1 MKAKKI
7 GLVSRLDHEGALE
20 LTKSIIDKFSSMVE
34 VVVST
39 NTANELGIEDG
50 IIEVEPIENMRNK
63 GVEILIVVGG
73 DGTVLLTLS
82 KMHDPIPILGIN
94 MGKVGFLV
102 DTEPGEAIPTI
113 EKALHGFTYNEQIRL
128 SVSLNG
134 ETLPPATNEIV
145 LLTGRPAKILTTK
158 VTIDEYELEELRSD
172 GIVFST
178 PTGSTAYAM
187 SAGGPIID
195 PRVNAALI
203 VPLAPFKL
211 SSRPWVVPADCVIN
225 VETTI
230 PEKEAILVIDGQHTY
245 KVYENDTVTLT
256 KATQPARFIK
266 SSIYRFYEKVQSK
279 LC

>member
-1 MKAKKI
+1 MKIKKI

-20 LTKSIIDKFSSMVE
+20 MTKSIIDEFSSVVE
-34 VVVST
+34 IAVSP
-39 NTANELGIEDG
+39 NTAKEIGIEDDV
-50 IIEVEPIENMRNK
+50 IRIEAIEDMRNT
-63 GVEILIVVGG
+63 GVEFLIVVGG

-82 KMHDPIPILGIN
+82 RMYDPIPILGIN

-102 DTEPGEAIPTI
+102 DTEPEEALSTI

-128 SVSLNG
+128 GVKLNG
-134 ETLPPATNEIV
+134 DILPPATNEIV
-145 LLTGRPAKILTTK
+145 LMTGRPAKILTTK
-158 VTIDEYELEELRSD
+158 VKIDDYELEELRSD

-211 SSRPWVVPADCVIN
+211 SSRPLVVPADCVIN

-245 KVYENDTVTLT
+245 KIHENHVVTLT
-256 KATQPARFIK
+256 KADQPARFVK
-266 SSIYRFYEKVQSK
+266 SSIYRFYDKIQYK